1 MNEVVING
9 HKFSAIDA
17 SAPGRCAGC
26 ALRKGFGCALVE
38 ARLRGSVVPNCS
50 AYYREDSRDVIF
62 VPKEA
67 LILRDA
73 FEACA

>member
-1 MNEVVING
+1 MNEVEING
-9 HKFSAIDA
+9 NKFSAIDS

-38 ARLRGSVVPNCS
+38 ARLRGSLVPNCS

-62 VPKEA
+62 VLSASLK
-67 LILRDA
+67 
-73 FEACA
+73 